1 MKNKIYFITYGDE
14 NFDIAKKHI
23 IGLAKYS
30 GFFEESISFSR
41 EDLDIEFK
49 KKYNKILNMPR
60 GGGYWIWK
68 HRIIENFLDK
78 INKNDLIVYSD
89 AGATFNY
96 KAKKRFFEYI
106 DIINGSEYGNFRIE
120 CEPHFIEN
128 EWTIKELF
136 NFFNLEQLSD
146 IGTSTQLEGGH
157 MIIKKNEHTDFYLNE
172 FKKVIE
178 YDQELITDNYNKK
191 QNFQNFKENRHDQS
205 IFSLLSKKYGCEYIE
220 NETEYKNRPELQYES
235 PFLSVRRYG
244 HGLKDTFKFY
254 TFYNKIRKQPAYFP
268 N

>member
-1 MKNKIYFITYGDE
+1 MKNKIYFITYGDK
-14 NFDIAKKHI
+14 NFNIAKKHI
-23 IGLAKYS
+23 IALAKHS
-30 GFFEESISFSR
+30 GFFEESISFGKA
-41 EDLDIEFK
+41 DLDSAFK
-49 KKYNKILNMPR
+49 KNYSEILNMQR

-68 HRIIENFLDK
+68 HRIIENFLQQ

-106 DIINGSEYGNFRIE
+106 DIINGSDYGNFRIE

-128 EWTIKELF
+128 EWTITELF
-136 NFFNLEQLSD
+136 DYFQLDKLSD
-146 IGTSTQLEGGH
+146 VGTSTQLEGGH
-157 MIIKKNEHTDFYLNE
+157 MIIKKSDHTDYFMNE
-172 FKKVIE
+172 FKKVIRH
-178 YDQELITDNYNKK
+178 DQYLITDKYNKK
-191 QNFQNFKENRHDQS
+191 QKFKNFKENRHDQS

-220 NETEYKNRPELQYES
+220 NETEYKNRPESQYDS

-244 HGLKDTFKFY
+244 HGLKDKVKFY
-254 TFYNKIRKQPAYFP
+254 AFYNTKRKQPVYFP